1 MKTTRLK
8 IRRSLGFSMVEILV
22 AMVIALLGTVII
34 FQVFAV
40 SEDIKRTSTSGGD
53 ALQNGLL
60 ALFSIERDAR
70 MAGFGVNY
78 PPLLGCRV
86 IAHDSGPPARDFDF
100 NMVSAEITNGAGGA
114 PDSVR
119 FVYGN
124 SNLLLAPAKL
134 TSASDLGSVVH
145 RVDNPYGFLI
155 GDLIIAGE
163 VGAAKDC
170 SLRQIGDLPGATVLL
185 DHANGRYNKAGG
197 LPVNYLL
204 WDNTSQTGGRLL
216 DFGATPSVVTY
227 SIQTSQLT
235 LQNLMT
241 DTAGTPIAD
250 GIVQLQAQYGKDTD
264 DDGDLDVWEETM
276 PAPPTAADWARVIA
290 LRFAVVARSAQP
302 ERPSVAGGPCD
313 TTNALPS
320 WVAGPLDLTADPN
333 WQCFRYRVFE
343 TTVPVRN
350 LIWPQLS

>member
-1 MKTTRLK
+1 MNMKRQPQF
-8 IRRSLGFSMVEILV
+8 RHSLGFSMVEILV

-60 ALFSIERDAR
+60 ALFLIERDAR

-86 IAHDSGPPARDFDF
+86 ISHDAGPPARDFDF
-100 NMVSAEITNGAGGA
+100 NMVSAEITDGAGGA

-124 SNLLLAPAKL
+124 SNLVLAPAKL
-134 TSASDLGSVVH
+134 TSASDVGSVVH

-170 SLRQIGDLPGATVLL
+170 SLRQIGDLPGATVLV
-185 DHANGRYNKAGG
+185 DHTNGRYNKAGG
-197 LPVNYLL
+197 LPVNYVL

-216 DFGATPSVVTY
+216 DFGASPSVVTY
-227 SIQTSQLT
+227 SIQNSQLT
-235 LQNLMT
+235 HLNLMT
-241 DTAGTPIAD
+241 DTVASPIAD
-250 GIVQLQAQYGKDTD
+250 GIVQFQAEYGKDTD
-264 DDGDLDVWEETM
+264 DDGDLDAWNTTN
-276 PAPPTAADWARVIA
+276 PATAADWARVIA

-302 ERPSVAGGPCD
+302 VRPDPPGAPCD
-313 TTNALPS
+313 ATTAPLA
-320 WVAGPLDLTADPN
+320 WAAGAIDLSADAD
-333 WQCFRYRVFE
+333 WECYRYRVFE